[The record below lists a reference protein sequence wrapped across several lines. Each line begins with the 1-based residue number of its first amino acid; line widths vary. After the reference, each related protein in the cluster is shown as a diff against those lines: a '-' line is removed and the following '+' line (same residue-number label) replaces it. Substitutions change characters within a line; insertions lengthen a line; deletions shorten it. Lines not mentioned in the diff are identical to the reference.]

1 MRWQFSLASPFLFIP
16 IAIHYKFDY
25 IILAKMTEPPSK
37 KIKPAQEFINL
48 IDDCYLLRFRDIDKT
63 EEKNQQLEEDT
74 QKIREILEQ
83 VRSSSDVS
91 FGPTRLAAKINWGKC
106 LGLMLESGPESL
118 KALKVLTDT
127 LSPGGGLL

>member
-1 MRWQFSLASPFLFIP
+1 MNMA
-16 IAIHYKFDY
+16 
-25 IILAKMTEPPSK
+25 EPPIK
-37 KIKPAQEFINL
+37 KIKPAEEFINL
-48 IDDCYLLRFRDIDKT
+48 IDDCYRIRFGDASGRTT
-63 EEKNQQLEEDT
+63 EKIQQLDDGT

-83 VRSSSDVS
+83 VKTSSDVS
-91 FGPTRLAAKINWGKC
+91 LGPTRLASKINWGKC